1 MFRTRA
7 QNSSLFQEPKSP
19 WLAHSIGD
27 ATQNI
32 AKKKKKRTL
41 LDKITSLQKYKQEGL
56 KLTTFV
62 CSSLKINEQVNEL
75 CEGKLEKKKT
85 QQQQQQQ
92 NRERERERVLDKHF
106 RLLALAGNRT
116 RASRV
121 AGENSTTE
129 PPVPFDGVPSV
140 LTTKIA

>member
-41 LDKITSLQKYKQEGL
+41 LDKITSLQKYKEEGL
-56 KLTTFV
+56 KQTTFV

-75 CEGKLEKKKT
+75 CEGKLEKKKKHNNNNNNKT
-85 QQQQQQQ
+85 
-92 NRERERERVLDKHF
+92 EREKEREFWTNIFDSLHWP
-106 RLLALAGNRT
+106 GI
-116 RASRV
+116 
-121 AGENSTTE
+121 E
-129 PPVPFDGVPSV
+129 PGPPAWQARILPLNHQCLSMVFH
-140 LTTKIA
+140 LY